1 MNRKI
6 ALVAICILS
15 LIVMSLGC
23 DTPSEAD
30 IEQAVLEEIAG
41 RSPVYGIEPRYQ
53 WVEEVKVIDVGR
65 PYTIRTVMGD
75 YTYWPVKVYLIGD
88 EREEETR
95 VDVYRDEFGEWIA
108 IVPY

>member
-30 IEQAVLEEIAG
+30 IEQAVLKEIAG
-41 RSPVYGIEPRYQ
+41 RSPVYGIEPNYK
-53 WVEEVKVIDVGR
+53 WVQEVKVIDIGR
-65 PYTIRTVMGD
+65 PFTISTIMG
-75 YTYWPVKVYLIGD
+75 
-88 EREEETR
+88 
-95 VDVYRDEFGEWIA
+95 
-108 IVPY
+108 